1 MKKITCI
8 SIILLTFSFVFANEK
23 NSDNK
28 KLLNTSLTSYSQKV
42 LTNTNVVLT
51 LSYDVSTF
59 CANSKGIATPK
70 VSEAGGVF
78 ILTRKSPGTGSL
90 AFNNTSGEI
99 DYSISNPGVYTMT
112 YKKGDAS
119 VSTTITVNKCN

>member
-1 MKKITCI
+1 MKKITCTA
-8 SIILLTFSFVFANEK
+8 IILLTFSFAFANEK

-78 ILTRKSPGTGSL
+78 KCIRTSTGNGGLALNPSTGSIDRFISNAGTYEIVYTIGTASVKTILTV
-90 AFNNTSGEI
+90 TS
-99 DYSISNPGVYTMT
+99 
-112 YKKGDAS
+112 
-119 VSTTITVNKCN
+119 CN